1 MYRFLL
7 SVRWLVATVVVAAIV
22 ATCVSLGFWQI
33 RRLDER
39 IGSNALIEARL
50 SEEPAEMTALAGGAD
65 PAAVE
70 YRRVWARGT
79 FLPEDEVLVR
89 SQVLDGA
96 AGFHVVTPL
105 RLDDGS
111 IVMVNRGWVPLSM
124 DRPPVSAR
132 PPAGTVRVDGIV
144 RLSQIRR
151 GVGPVEPPGRIQVVS
166 RIDLERLAAQLPG
179 PVVPV
184 WIQLKGSPSDV
195 PVPLPEPD
203 VDDEGPHRSY
213 AIQWFSF
220 ATVGVVGFGAL
231 IRRSAHPGGGSPE
244 GASRGSGPEGP

>member
-1 MYRFLL
+1 MYRFLATP
-7 SVRWLVATVVVAAIV
+7 RWIAATMVVVAVV
-22 ATCVSLGFWQI
+22 AGCMWAGFWQL

-39 IGSNALIEARL
+39 VARNTLVAARL
-50 SEEPAEMTALAGGAD
+50 AADPTEITALVDGAD

-70 YRRVWARGT
+70 YRRVWARGI
-79 FLPEDEVLVR
+79 FLPEDEVLAR

-111 IVMVNRGWVPLSM
+111 IVMVNRGWVPVSM
-124 DRPPVSAR
+124 DTPPVSAR
-132 PPAGTVRVDGIV
+132 PPAGKVRVDGIV
-144 RLSQIRR
+144 RRSQIRR
-151 GVGPVEPPGRIQVVS
+151 GVAPVEPPGRLEVVS
-166 RIDLERLAAQLPG
+166 RIDLERLADQLPG
-179 PVVPV
+179 PVAPV
-184 WIQLKGSPSDV
+184 WMQLEGSPSDV

-203 VDDEGPHRSY
+203 VDDEGPHQSY

-231 IRRSAHPGGGSPE
+231 IRRSAHPGGGSP
-244 GASRGSGPEGP
+244 GVRRAGPEGP